1 MDETLHIRPFISH
14 DQEAARGLILQ
25 GLGEHFGFI
34 DETLNPDL
42 DDISAHY
49 LAPGHF
55 FLVAERQQTLVGTG
69 ALLLQPAATGEL
81 VRISTHSAYRRL
93 GIARAIC
100 LHLIEHAR
108 QLKLRTLM
116 VKTNLGWG
124 GAITLYQRLG
134 FVEYRRS
141 STELAFALDLSLL
154 P

>member
-1 MDETLHIRPFISH
+1 MDDTLHIRSFASH
-14 DQEAARGLILQ
+14 DQDAARGLILQ

-42 DDISAHY
+42 DDISAYY
-49 LAPGHF
+49 LASGHL
-55 FLVAERQQTLVGTG
+55 FLVAERRQTLVGTG

-100 LHLIEHAR
+100 LHLIEYAH
-108 QLKLRTLM
+108 QLKLRTLI
-116 VKTNLGWG
+116 VKTNLGWD
-124 GAITLYQRLG
+124 GAIKLYQRLG

-141 STELAFALDLSLL
+141 TAGLALALDLSLL
-154 P
+154 S